1 MWVGLHKPQ
10 VLALEKSGHCHVL
23 ALSISLDR
31 TLASG
36 EPWHLCTKSEH
47 IRCIYGQFGTIL
59 SPESGLWEP
68 NTSANVQLV
77 CRGVNLIPESKMV
90 LLFGLGTWE
99 IAVLLLLVLLIFGA
113 KRIPEVARG
122 LGKGIREFRS
132 ATSEI
137 SRELTLEDRPPA
149 YRPPASQQTQNHA
162 SPPSS
167 QEPSQSTP
175 PTPPSQ

>member
-1 MWVGLHKPQ
+1 M
-10 VLALEKSGHCHVL
+10 
-23 ALSISLDR
+23 R
-31 TLASG
+31 
-36 EPWHLCTKSEH
+36 TKSEH
-47 IRCIYGQFGTIL
+47 IRCVYRQFGTLL
-59 SPESGLWEP
+59 SLESGLWEP
-68 NTSANVQLV
+68 KASANVQLV

-149 YRPPASQQTQNHA
+149 YRPPASQQTQNYA

-167 QEPSQSTP
+167 EESSQSTD
-175 PTPPSQ
+175 PTPPSK

>member
-1 MWVGLHKPQ
+1 MDAGEFKTPSHSRIFYLLRSYIVLVGGRQ
-10 VLALEKSGHCHVL
+10 YS
-23 ALSISLDR
+23 
-31 TLASG
+31 
-36 EPWHLCTKSEH
+36 CT
-47 IRCIYGQFGTIL
+47 T
-59 SPESGLWEP
+59 SGLVRRV
-68 NTSANVQLV
+68 SG
-77 CRGVNLIPESKMV
+77 RFGLIIRLGRAWGTQEKCKCIARLSWCQFKPESKMI
-90 LLFGLGTWE
+90 LLFGGIGGWE
-99 IAVLLLLVLLIFGA
+99 IAVVLLLVLLIFGA

-149 YRPPASQQTQNHA
+149 YRPPASQQTQNYA

-167 QEPSQSTP
+167 QESSQSTN

>member
-1 MWVGLHKPQ
+1 
-10 VLALEKSGHCHVL
+10 
-23 ALSISLDR
+23 
-31 TLASG
+31 
-36 EPWHLCTKSEH
+36 
-47 IRCIYGQFGTIL
+47 
-59 SPESGLWEP
+59 
-68 NTSANVQLV
+68 
-77 CRGVNLIPESKMV
+77 MV

-99 IAVLLLLVLLIFGA
+99 IAVILLLVLLIFGA

-149 YRPPASQQTQNHA
+149 YRPPASQKTQNYA

-167 QEPSQSTP
+167 QESSQSP
-175 PTPPSQ
+175 DPTPPSQ